1 MTLAPELAAALAR
14 PDGSV
19 ALRELDRDGC
29 LTDLIPELEA
39 GRGYVQPDL
48 HFYDVLD
55 HNLAAV
61 AAFDAVIAGGADTAE
76 LHESLGWVDVNESL
90 EREIDGL
97 PLLSLTRLACL
108 VHDVAKPATAV
119 FLDGRLR
126 FPRHGPRGGDLLR
139 ERLPM
144 LGLGPDATD
153 FVAKMV
159 RYHLRPRELVRPW
172 PPTDHAVRRFANDL
186 NGHVLPLL
194 LVNLC
199 DGMATRG
206 PTYTRENFR
215 RHCGFASFVLAR
227 AISVFDEPESAL
239 LNGEDLMSEL
249 GLESGRTLGA
259 VLTSVR
265 RAQLE
270 GAVSDRESALA
281 LARNFLAELVAQGGL
296 APG

>member
-1 MTLAPELAAALAR
+1 MTLAPELAEALAR
-14 PDGSV
+14 ADGAV
-19 ALRELDRDGC
+19 ALRDLDREGR
-29 LTDLIPELEA
+29 LSTLIPELEA
-39 GRGYVQPDL
+39 GRGFVQPEL

-61 AAFDAVIAGGADTAE
+61 AAFDAVVAGGADTAE
-76 LHESLGWVDVNESL
+76 FHEGLAWIDIDDSL
-90 EREIDGL
+90 EREIEGESL
-97 PLLSLTRLACL
+97 RSLTRLACL
-108 VHDVAKPATAV
+108 VHDVAKPTTAV
-119 FLDGRLR
+119 YLEGRLR
-126 FPRHGPRGGDLLR
+126 FPRHGPRGSDLLR
-139 ERLPM
+139 ERLPV
-144 LGLGPDATD
+144 LGLGPEATD
-153 FVAKMV
+153 FVARLV

-172 PPTDHAVRRFANDL
+172 PPTDHAVRRFATDL

-227 AISVFDEPESAL
+227 AISVFDEPESPL
-239 LNGEDLMSEL
+239 LNGEDLMAEL

-265 RAQLE
+265 RAQLD

-281 LARNFLAELVAQGGL
+281 LARNILADVTARGGQ